1 MDREALA
8 VAKVLAVELAT
19 LPPNRMTSI
28 GFDNPLALVLVPV
41 IATILILLLYRSR
54 KRSSEL
60 SSKLGGLGGWKVAR
74 ALLIAK
80 LVAPML
86 LAIAVAQPYTVA
98 YTYTPVTMDNI
109 LSVNITNAKIVIL
122 LDISTSMGNADA
134 YPTRIGS
141 AVDLVLR
148 IARKAVERRDAVEVY
163 GFSNDV
169 RFLCMATNTSSLETC
184 SSVLSKLE
192 LEKYS
197 AVGDAIYFGFSKA
210 KTSPT
215 PTALLVVTDGAAN
228 YGSPVEDA
236 VKVVANGNIPLLA
249 ILVGSDPRA
258 SSFEEVCKRHGIQ
271 VVRVGVLS
279 NEEEAL
285 NYIAEKLYAE
295 ARYEA
300 FKASG
305 KLYIETPV
313 KDYSIQLYTL
323 LVALPLIV
331 LSLAEGL

>member
-1 MDREALA
+1 MSPL
-8 VAKVLAVELAT
+8 
-19 LPPNRMTSI
+19 NRMTSI
-28 GFDNPLALVLVPV
+28 GFDHPLALVLVPA
-41 IATILILLLYRSR
+41 IATVLTLLLYRSR
-54 KRSSEL
+54 RRSSEL

-80 LVAPML
+80 FIAPML
-86 LAIAVAQPYTVA
+86 LAVAVAQPYTVT

-109 LSVNITNAKIVIL
+109 LSVNITNAKIIIL
-122 LDISTSMGNADA
+122 LDISTSMGKTDA

-163 GFSNDV
+163 GFSSNV
-169 RFLCMATNTSSLETC
+169 KPLCIATNTSSLETC

-197 AVGDAIYFGFSKA
+197 AIGDAIYFGFSKA
-210 KTSPT
+210 KTSPI

-236 VKVVANGNIPLLA
+236 VKAVVAGNIPLLA

-258 SSFEEVCKRHGIQ
+258 SSFEETCKRYGVQ
-271 VVRVGVLS
+271 VIRVGMLT
-279 NEEEAL
+279 NEVEAL
-285 NYIAEKLYAE
+285 NYIAEKLYVE
-295 ARYEA
+295 ARYGA

-305 KLYIETPV
+305 QLYIETPV
-313 KDYSIQLYTL
+313 KDYSIQLYIL
-323 LVALPLIV
+323 LAALPLTI

>member
-1 MDREALA
+1 ML
-8 VAKVLAVELAT
+8 
-19 LPPNRMTSI
+19 LPNQMTSI
-28 GFDNPLALVLVPV
+28 GFDNPLALVLIP
-41 IATILILLLYRSR
+41 ATVAILALLLYRSR

-60 SSKLGGLGGWKVAR
+60 SSKLGGFGGRKFVR

-86 LAIAVAQPYTVA
+86 LAIAAAQPYTVT

-109 LSVNITNAKIVIL
+109 LSVNITNAKIIIL
-122 LDISTSMGNADA
+122 LDISTSMGNTDT

-148 IARKAVERRDAVEVY
+148 IARKAVEKGDTVEVY
-163 GFSNDV
+163 GFSNSV
-169 RFLCMATNTSSLETC
+169 RLLCIATNTSSLETC
-184 SSVLSKLE
+184 SSVLSGLE

-210 KTSPT
+210 KTST
-215 PTALLVVTDGAAN
+215 IPTALLVVTDGAAN

-236 VKVVANGNIPLLA
+236 VKVVATSNIPLLA

-258 SSFEEVCKRHGIQ
+258 SSFEEVCKKHGVQ
-271 VVRVGVLS
+271 VVRVGAPS

-285 NYIAEKLYAE
+285 NYVAEKLYAE

-305 KLYIETPV
+305 KLYIEASV

-323 LVALPLIV
+323 LAALPLIV
-331 LSLAEGL
+331 VSMAEGL